1 MPKEPLELSV
11 ITLMYN
17 TGREVIETIQ
27 SVHDE
32 GYPGTLHEVFD
43 DCSTD
48 DSVEFVS
55 AFIES
60 KKLPCKLHRNAENL
74 GINENKKKAL
84 RAVKGELIL
93 GLSDD
98 LIYPGRIKKDVA
110 IYEGLSIPERK
121 RIFAFFG
128 PVEMF
133 DSESGKT
140 IGLLDP
146 FPEYAEVTIIPNSQM
161 ALLLLKSNIIPA
173 ISVTMI
179 KSNVDQVEKPDGFF
193 IEDYP
198 LWVNAVLEGFDFL
211 YRPHIATKYRQSE
224 KSVQITRKQEVTRD
238 KFECQKRLLKHN
250 AIPIDA
256 GRRELWYTLFN
267 SLLDFD
273 RKTWRLNFTELVRS
287 ERNWMN
293 FIRGFLSALKRFI
306 QKRIQ

>member
-1 MPKEPLELSV
+1 MAEEPLQLSV

-32 GYPGTLHEVFD
+32 GYSGAVHEVFD

-48 DSVEFVS
+48 DSVELVS
-55 AFIES
+55 SFIENRNI
-60 KKLPCKLHRNAENL
+60 PCILHRNTENL
-74 GINENKKKAL
+74 GINENKKRAL
-84 RAVKGELIL
+84 KTVKGVLIL

-98 LIYPGRIKKDVA
+98 LIYPGRIQKDVA
-110 IYEGLSIPERK
+110 IYNSLSNRERK

-133 DSESGKT
+133 DGDSMKT

-146 FPEYAEVTIIPNSQM
+146 FPEYSDVTIIPNRQM
-161 ALLLLKSNIIPA
+161 ALLLLKSNIVPA

-179 KSNVDQVEKPDGFF
+179 RSNVDQIEKPDGFF

-211 YRPHIATKYRQSE
+211 YRPHIATRYRQSE

-238 KFECQKRLLKHN
+238 KFECKKRLLKHK
-250 AIPIDA
+250 AISFET
-256 GRRELWYTLFN
+256 GMRELWYTLFN
-267 SLLDFD
+267 NFLDFD
-273 RKTWRLNFTELVRS
+273 RKTWRLNFVELIRT
-287 ERNWMN
+287 ERNLMN
-293 FIRGFLSALKRFI
+293 FIHGFLLALKRFI

>member
-1 MPKEPLELSV
+1 MANEPIQLSV

-27 SVHDE
+27 SVDDE
-32 GYPGTLHEVFD
+32 GYPGIAHEVFD

-48 DSVEFVS
+48 DSFELVS
-55 AFIES
+55 AFIE
-60 KKLPCKLHRNAENL
+60 KYDIPCILHRNAKNL

-84 RAVKGELIL
+84 KAVKGELIL

-98 LIYPGRIKKDVA
+98 LLYPGRIQKDVA
-110 IYEGLSIPERK
+110 IYNGLSVPERR

-128 PVEMF
+128 PVELF
-133 DSESGKT
+133 DGDSGKT
-140 IGLLDP
+140 LGVLDP
-146 FPEYAEVTIIPNSQM
+146 FPESSDVTIIPNSQM
-161 ALLLLKSNIIPA
+161 ALLLLKNNVIPA

-179 KSNVDQVEKPDGFF
+179 KSNVDQVEKPKGFF

-211 YRPHIATKYRQSE
+211 YRPHIATKYRQGE

-238 KFECQKRLLKHN
+238 KFECKKRLLTHE
-250 AIPIDA
+250 AISFDV

-267 SLLDFD
+267 SFLGFE
-273 RKTWRLNFTELVRS
+273 RKTWIANFLELIRTEK
-287 ERNWMN
+287 NGWN
-293 FIRGFLSALKRFI
+293 CIRGLGSFLSRFI
-306 QKRIQ
+306 QKRIP